1 MKDWNSITIDRYY
14 EDLKIDNRVGIGI
27 LNINRDIDNA
37 WLQKRC
43 FDMTYF
49 YINRMIKIYN

>member
-27 LNINRDIDNA
+27 LNINRDINNT

-49 YINRMIKIYN
+49 ILIV